1 VEPQPLLFEL
11 LLLIAIAAIGAG
23 VVERLRLPSIV
34 GFLAAGALVGPG
46 GFGIVSDPERVA
58 ELAELGVVFLL
69 FEIGLELPVERV
81 RRLWRRALLAGGLQV
96 ALTLGVVS
104 AAAVALGVPL
114 SSALVLGALVAM
126 SSTALVMGLL
136 ANRGELDA
144 PHGQL
149 AVGILLF
156 QDLCIVPFLLAV
168 PLLAAA
174 SSAGGASVGLA
185 AGRGV
190 LALVVLFV
198 GARLGLPR
206 LLDRAARAGSR
217 ELFTLI
223 ALLVVL
229 GSAVAAE
236 FMGLTLAVGAFIG
249 GLALSASPYSHQLF
263 SEVVPLR
270 GVLLGIFFTAIG
282 MLLDVG
288 EATRNAAGVATYVA
302 FVVVFKAALVAGVI
316 ALVLRQG
323 VRTGVLAGLAL
334 AQTGE
339 FSFVLAAAASAAGLL
354 EGGLQQAFLAGS
366 VATLAATP
374 FLVQAAPRAANLLA
388 RWIPSGAGD
397 MEPEAAPLSDHVVL
411 VGFGLAGQNVARVL
425 RARDVPYVAV
435 EANPNAVQEARARGE
450 PIHYGDATGRHLVER
465 LGVARA
471 QLVVVAVSDPIATRE
486 IAAVVRRVAPDVEIL
501 ARTRYVR
508 DVDSLEAAGA
518 SAVIAEEF
526 ESTLEL
532 IAQALRHFKV
542 PEGGLV
548 RFTAGLREEGY
559 ELMRAPTGLILDPW
573 LAELLEGDATEW
585 VEVPDGYVGE
595 RSFAQL
601 DLRARTGVNVVA
613 VDRGGTAS
621 LNPPPSFVPRPGDR
635 LLVLG
640 TAPAVNA
647 LRELLD
653 TEPTAPG
660 EGA

>member
-1 VEPQPLLFEL
+1 VDPQPLLFEL

-34 GFLAAGALVGPG
+34 GFLAVGAMVGPG

-104 AAAVALGVPL
+104 TVAATLGVPL
-114 SSALVLGALVAM
+114 PSALVLGALVAM

-136 ANRGELDA
+136 ADRGELDA

-149 AVGILLF
+149 TVGILLF

-174 SSAGGASVGLA
+174 SSEGGASVGLA
-185 AGRGV
+185 VGRGV
-190 LALVVLFV
+190 LALVALFV

-206 LLDRAARAGSR
+206 LLDRVARAGSR
-217 ELFTLI
+217 ELFTLV

-236 FMGLTLAVGAFIG
+236 FLGLTLAVGAFIG

-270 GVLLGIFFTAIG
+270 GVLLGIFFTAVG

-288 EATRNAAGVATYVA
+288 AAVRNVAGVATYVA
-302 FVVVFKAALVAGVI
+302 FVVVVKAALVAGVI
-316 ALVLRQG
+316 TLVLRQG

-354 EGGLQQAFLAGS
+354 GEGLQQAFLAGS
-366 VATLAATP
+366 VVTLAATP
-374 FLVQAAPRAANLLA
+374 FLVQTAPRAANLLA

-397 MEPEAAPLSDHVVL
+397 MEPEAAPLSGHVML

-425 RARDVPYVAV
+425 RARGVPYVAV
-435 EANPNAVQEARARGE
+435 EANPTAVQDARTRGE
-450 PIHYGDATGRHLVER
+450 PVHYGDATGRHLVER

-471 QLVVVAVSDPIATRE
+471 QLVVVAVTDPIATRE
-486 IAAVVRRVAPDVEIL
+486 IAAVVRRVAPTVDIL

-532 IAQALRHFKV
+532 ITQALRHFKV
-542 PEGGLV
+542 PEGGLA

-573 LAELLEGDATEW
+573 LAELLEEDATEW
-585 VEVPDGYVGE
+585 VEVPDRYRDE

-613 VDRGGTAS
+613 VDRDGAAT
-621 LNPPPSFVPRPGDR
+621 LNPPPSFVPLPGDR

-640 TAPAVNA
+640 TGPAVNA
-647 LRELLD
+647 LRELLETD
-653 TEPTAPG
+653 SGGPAG
-660 EGA
+660 DA